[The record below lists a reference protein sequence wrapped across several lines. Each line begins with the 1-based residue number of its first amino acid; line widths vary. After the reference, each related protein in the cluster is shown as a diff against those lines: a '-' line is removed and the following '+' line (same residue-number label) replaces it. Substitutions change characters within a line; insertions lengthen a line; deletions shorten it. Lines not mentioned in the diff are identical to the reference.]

1 MKEKGEELNKL
12 LDDIN
17 RHEQYL
23 KNSEKGSEAEFHN
36 KLRIQRLKEAVK
48 RKMKEILLLMK

>member
-1 MKEKGEELNKL
+1 MKEKWLELNKL

-23 KNSEKGSEAEFHN
+23 KNSEKGSEVEFHN
-36 KLRIQRLKEAVK
+36 KVKIQRLKEAVK
-48 RKMKEILLLMK
+48 RKMKEILLLIK